1 MEPAHADAAGLEAGF
16 LEKVHVLGAPILVLE
31 VAVSRLDP
39 VGAAAG
45 EERQRRLTQEQGRS
59 ARSRQLEDDLGQPPG
74 SAAW

>member
-1 MEPAHADAAGLEAGF
+1 MEPAHADAAGLEAGS

-45 EERQRRLTQEQGRS
+45 
-59 ARSRQLEDDLGQPPG
+59 
-74 SAAW
+74 